1 MKGEVDIMDES
12 NDALRQESD
21 RPGGMFQRERSA
33 SGPTMVVGVDG
44 SEYSRRALEWAS
56 DEAKRRGAILHI
68 VCAGY
73 GTWQTTPSWYDA
85 TSDEQPAQ
93 AIVDDAVA
101 LVATRHP
108 SVITRGESRVWP
120 AAVALFESS
129 RSNDLLVV
137 GARGEGGFVGLL
149 VGSVSD
155 ECIRYA
161 DCPVVVVHAEPEG
174 TPTPAPD
181 DRIVVGIDGSPGS
194 RQALRWALWEARSMS
209 ASVEAVFAWH
219 YPRAYAVFVGPV
231 EGYAA
236 AQREIDAEGL
246 VVFHAGLSPRSVYR
260 RYFFSHPKLS
270 PMEIDRFTRVDYR
283 DRLALVVEDHG
294 NLIGVARYER
304 QVGTTAAEVAFVV
317 GDAFQHHGIGT
328 VLLTRLAEA
337 AWTTGIRSFEAE
349 TLSENRAMLD
359 VFLHSCLLY

>member
-21 RPGGMFQRERSA
+21 RPGGMFQRERSV

-73 GTWQTTPSWYDA
+73 GTWQTTPAWYDA

-120 AAVALFESS
+120 AALALVEYS

-155 ECIRYA
+155 ECIRHA

-209 ASVEAVFAWH
+209 SSVEAVFAWH

-236 AQREIDAEGL
+236 AQREIVAEATALAEEWEPDVPFKAIARVGPVVPSLLEESAKARLL
-246 VVFHAGLSPRSVYR
+246 VVGARGHGTFAELILGSVAAQCAHHATCPV
-260 RYFFSHPKLS
+260 
-270 PMEIDRFTRVDYR
+270 
-283 DRLALVVEDHG
+283 AVVRPFA
-294 NLIGVARYER
+294 VSA
-304 QVGTTAAEVAFVV
+304 
-317 GDAFQHHGIGT
+317 
-328 VLLTRLAEA
+328 
-337 AWTTGIRSFEAE
+337 
-349 TLSENRAMLD
+349 
-359 VFLHSCLLY
+359 